1 LLSPQNTILITASPC
16 AALQNKALKEM
27 REKATPEARRI
38 EELEKRIEETQE
50 KVEEKLH
57 YRKQLQHIHRRLATN
72 QITFDAHINAM
83 EEALQIAIKEHGDV
97 KALMRQLE
105 AGKNKAVVDLLDI
118 QRNVSVERRDRSKI
132 ISVRKLEAHN
142 ARKMEEWRR
151 GREAAAVDSAET
163 SRGDLSAEEERALQM
178 KLAEREELAVELR
191 RVNEAKLQ
199 EFNAL
204 EEQFTQIRQAT
215 GVNDLEEMV
224 DKFIGQEGNRQTLLR
239 EQREVE
245 LKLAAAKK
253 GKTEAEAKFAEI
265 RASGVGANELNREVS
280 DELNA
285 EIQTARTELK
295 VTRAACGRLE
305 SVLVS
310 LRQGAIGLFQ
320 RLETHRYLLD
330 SEEEG
335 IHQTNE
341 SSATIEPVEALAL
354 SELLLGKMMEN
365 VGGGNESNSPR
376 AAAPSGEGDAAGED
390 EDSVQAA
397 PDDTSSTWAALAAEE
412 VPNARQNVRVKTL
425 AESQNMGD
433 RKDPSVG
440 AAQAS
445 AKSDLPLVKAEG
457 SVSEEDAAV
466 ETLEIVPTRDFLKL
480 SSSRQHAEV
489 MRKVEAEQK
498 RKKMQEAYDAADD
511 ADKEKMGSLADK
523 KKRQR
528 EAIEHLVKK
537 KEPMGVPPGVT
548 PKLDAMQRS
557 QVFLSNSPEL
567 L

>member
-1 LLSPQNTILITASPC
+1 
-16 AALQNKALKEM
+16 M

-38 EELEKRIEETQE
+38 EELDAKIEETQD
-50 KVEEKLH
+50 KIEEKLH
-57 YRKQLQHIHRRLATN
+57 YRKQLLHMHRRLATN

-83 EEALQIAIKEHGDV
+83 EEALQIAIKEHDDV

-105 AGKNKAVVDLLDI
+105 AGKNKAVLDLLDT

-151 GREAAAVDSAET
+151 ERETVAKDSAAAT
-163 SRGDLSAEEERALQM
+163 KGDLSAEEERALQM

-191 RVNEAKLQ
+191 RANEAKLH

-204 EEQFTQIRQAT
+204 EEQFTAIRQAT

-239 EQREVE
+239 EQRDVE

-253 GKTEAEAKFAEI
+253 GKTEAEAKFAEL

-280 DELNA
+280 DELGA
-285 EIQTARTELK
+285 ETFAARVELK

-305 SVLVS
+305 GVLVA

-320 RLETHRYLLD
+320 RLEPHRYLLD

-335 IHQTNE
+335 VHQTNE

-354 SELLLGKMMEN
+354 SELLLGKMLEN
-365 VGGGNESNSPR
+365 VGGGNETSTPR
-376 AAAPSGEGDAAGED
+376 VVPSGALEGGLGDATAGGED
-390 EDSVQAA
+390 DDSAQAPA
-397 PDDTSSTWAALAAEE
+397 DDVSSTWAALANED

-425 AESQNMGD
+425 AETQGLLE
-433 RKDPSVG
+433 RKEASVG
-440 AAQAS
+440 GAQAS
-445 AKSDLPLVKAEG
+445 AVGKSELLVAKAEG
-457 SVSEEDAAV
+457 SVGEDDAAA

-489 MRKVEAEQK
+489 MRKVEAEMK

-511 ADKEKMGSLADK
+511 ADKEKMGSVADK